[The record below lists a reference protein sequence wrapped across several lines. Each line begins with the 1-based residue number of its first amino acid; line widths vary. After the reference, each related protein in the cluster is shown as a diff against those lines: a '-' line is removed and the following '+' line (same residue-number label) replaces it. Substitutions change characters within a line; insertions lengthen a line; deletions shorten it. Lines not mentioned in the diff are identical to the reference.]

1 MEYSRTNKM
10 KINCSICNIQLNVS
24 FTNSLSVMCLDC
36 FRKSHDVDVDVVND
50 EVEALDPRIWT
61 EWTQEEINFARKID
75 ENKFDR

>member
-1 MEYSRTNKM
+1 
-10 KINCSICNIQLNVS
+10 
-24 FTNSLSVMCLDC
+24 MCLDC